1 MLCTSDFV
9 VDVVFADDRG
19 PTPHGGIANTVAAS
33 DVTASS
39 CAG

>member
-9 VDVVFADDRG
+9 VDVVFADD
-19 PTPHGGIANTVAAS
+19 TPHGGIANTVAAS